1 MDGGC
6 DSSLVCFVVVFRSF
20 LGKLRGLNWRTAHVL
35 HMLAG
40 RLNIFGDMN
49 HSHVR
54 QGSIHGI
61 CLKQVF
67 WTSMVVVF
75 FVGHCDRIN

>member
-1 MDGGC
+1 
-6 DSSLVCFVVVFRSF
+6 
-20 LGKLRGLNWRTAHVL
+20 
-35 HMLAG
+35 MLAG

-54 QGSIHGI
+54 QDSIHGI

-75 FVGHCDRIN
+75 CWPLVIGSIYGIYIYLDLVDVYAKCK